1 MKVLDAVQYIK
12 NNKFAENSQYEWI
25 NLVLRKVINNEFTEE
40 DILNA
45 YYDVFR
51 NLGLKDDNIK
61 FLTEEGLS
69 DAEVIEYIEKI
80 TSKSLLEL
88 ARETIK
94 YRSNMSFY

>member
-1 MKVLDAVQYIK
+1 MLILKKKEKQK
-12 NNKFAENSQYEWI
+12 NEPLYFKNS
-25 NLVLRKVINNEFTEE
+25 NFNSFTEE

-69 DAEVIEYIEKI
+69 DSEVIEYIEKI

-88 ARETIK
+88 SRETIK